1 MTRKVKQTLNTS
13 GIHAWLLLWKTARAV
28 EAFAH
33 RRIQSL
39 ELGVSDFG
47 VLEALLHKGDLP
59 INELGSKV
67 LLTSSSMT
75 AAVDRLES
83 QGLVERKNDPNDRR
97 ARLVSL
103 TGKGQKLIERAFKAH
118 SKDMEQIMSPLSEQE
133 RITLITLLHKL
144 GHHAEKIK

>member
-1 MTRKVKQTLNTS
+1 MKKAKQNPNTS

-28 EAFAH
+28 ETYAH
-33 RRIQSL
+33 RCIQSL

-59 INELGSKV
+59 ISELGTKV

-83 QGLVERKNDPNDRR
+83 QGLVERKNFSGDRR
-97 ARLVSL
+97 TRLVSL
-103 TGKGQKLIERAFKAH
+103 TAKGQKLIERAFKTH
-118 SKDMEQIMSPLSEQE
+118 SKDMEQIMSPLNEQE
-133 RITLITLLHKL
+133 RAQLVTLLHKL
-144 GHHAEKIK
+144 GHHAETII

>member
-1 MTRKVKQTLNTS
+1 MKKAKQNPNTS

-28 EAFAH
+28 ETYAH
-33 RRIQSL
+33 RRIQLL

-59 INELGSKV
+59 INALGSKV

-103 TGKGQKLIERAFKAH
+103 TPKGQKLIERAFKTHA
-118 SKDMEQIMSPLSEQE
+118 KDMEQIMSPLSEQE
-133 RITLITLLHKL
+133 RNTLITLLHKL
-144 GHHAEKIK
+144 GHHAETII